1 MNDDS
6 KKTPDSNRPRETSK
20 RPDSRPGVGG
30 SSTPD
35 PKKSDPRHPPRF
47 EFGDKPDDTANPSD
61 RKLPVDTRTTPL
73 DRSARGESDTDAGEG
88 HKGPRVDASKGP
100 NDHAK
105 KNAQSNVSERQHSAP
120 PRPPMTAEPRKE
132 APKHQH
138 EDDGRKHMGP
148 DPKVT
153 QPNGDVTSREV
164 AKHEAGMKSKDSK
177 SGDSAKK
184 SVPRPARANARR
196 RSVFAGANLGKP
208 SQETT
213 S

>member
-1 MNDDS
+1 MNDES
-6 KKTPDSNRPRETSK
+6 KTTPDPIRPRELATK
-20 RPDSRPGVGG
+20 PAAPARTDRA
-30 SSTPD
+30 SSPLPEKAD
-35 PKKSDPRHPPRF
+35 VRHPSRL

-61 RKLPVDTRTTPL
+61 RKLPVDARTTPL

-184 SVPRPARANARR
+184 
-196 RSVFAGANLGKP
+196 
-208 SQETT
+208 
-213 S
+213 